1 MNLDRNI
8 MEISIKVENLTK
20 NFNDLIAVD
29 SINFSVEKGEIFGFL
44 GPNGAGKTTTIRMLT
59 GMILPDSGYAEV
71 AGLPINR
78 NVEKL
83 HEAIGLLT
91 EFPGFYERLS
101 AIQNLRY
108 FAGFYPD
115 IDIQKQV
122 QKYLKEVNL
131 WERKDD
137 KVKTF
142 SKGMKQRLAIVR
154 SLLHEPKV
162 IFLDEPTAGLDPE
175 SAQDIRKMIIKL
187 REDGGTIFLST
198 HNLSEAESLC
208 DRIAVMNTKIVAT
221 DTPEKL
227 RNQVFRREL
236 IIEMDSV
243 SDNLIENIRKL
254 DFVSSIRQDRNR
266 LIVYIDDIE
275 KNRPV
280 LIKNIVEVG
289 GMIQSVFEE
298 KHSLEEVYLSLVHK
312 EDIAQ

>member
-1 MNLDRNI
+1 
-8 MEISIKVENLTK
+8 
-20 NFNDLIAVD
+20 
-29 SINFSVEKGEIFGFL
+29 
-44 GPNGAGKTTTIRMLT
+44 
-59 GMILPDSGYAEV
+59 
-71 AGLPINR
+71 
-78 NVEKL
+78 
-83 HEAIGLLT
+83 
-91 EFPGFYERLS
+91 
-101 AIQNLRY
+101 
-108 FAGFYPD
+108 
-115 IDIQKQV
+115 
-122 QKYLKEVNL
+122 
-131 WERKDD
+131 
-137 KVKTF
+137 
-142 SKGMKQRLAIVR
+142 MKQRLAIVR

-162 IFLDEPTAGLDPE
+162 IFLDEPTVGLDPE

-187 REDGGTIFLST
+187 REDGRTIFLST

-227 RNQVFRREL
+227 RNQVFKREL

-243 SDNLIENIRKL
+243 TDKLVENIRKL